1 MTFNQLQFPSKF
13 HFHCKS
19 NPQENHHSLWM
30 LWEFPP
36 AVPSTGLLQSRHD
49 SSNCIIFCQLCAAI
63 ANSKLWNSI
72 SWASS
77 CLPTMSTSGTPSSV
91 SLGVL
96 LFAVSFPV
104 PDRPQTM
111 RDLRGHGY
119 TRTLQAAPF
128 TSDRIRY
135 SNNIPRMPEF
145 HSSFVP
151 I

>member
-1 MTFNQLQFPSKF
+1 MTLNQLQFPSKF
-13 HFHCKS
+13 HFHCQS
-19 NPQENHHSLWM
+19 NPQEAATAGGCFGNSIQLFPQRGSSSLVM
-30 LWEFPP
+30 IQVP
-36 AVPSTGLLQSRHD
+36 AS
-49 SSNCIIFCQLCAAI
+49 LCAAI
-63 ANSKLWNSI
+63 ANSKLWNSM

-96 LFAVSFPV
+96 LFAVSLPV

-119 TRTLQAAPF
+119 TRTLQAAQF

-135 SNNIPRMPEF
+135 SNNVPRTP
-145 HSSFVP
+145 
-151 I
+151 